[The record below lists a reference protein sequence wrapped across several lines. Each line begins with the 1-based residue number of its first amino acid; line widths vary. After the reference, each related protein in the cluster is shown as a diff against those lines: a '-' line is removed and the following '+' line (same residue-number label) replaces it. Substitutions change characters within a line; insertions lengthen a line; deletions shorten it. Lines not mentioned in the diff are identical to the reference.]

1 MQPMDHAAMIFLPDT
16 AALAS
21 FAVASLVLAVTPG
34 PDMILFLSRTIAEG
48 RRAGFA
54 CMFGALTGVMIHTM
68 LVALGLAALLAASP
82 KAFALLKLVGVAYL
96 IFLAVQAVRNGSA
109 PAIAPGKSA
118 YQGFGRNWRAGVAVN
133 LLNPKVILFF
143 LTFLPQ
149 FVAASDPHAAAKLA
163 FLGLLFVAIGLC
175 VCVGIILMADR
186 VAMLLRRSPKAS
198 RALDWLFAS
207 VFSAFALKLMMARA

>member
-1 MQPMDHAAMIFLPDT
+1 MTFLPDAT
-16 AALAS
+16 ALAS

-34 PDMILFLSRTIAEG
+34 PDMVLFLSRTIAQG
-48 RRAGFA
+48 RKAGFA
-54 CMFGALTGVMIHTM
+54 CMFGALTGIMIHTA

-82 KAFALLKLVGVAYL
+82 KAFAVLKLAGVAYL

-109 PAIAPGKSA
+109 PAIASGRST
-118 YQGFGRNWRAGVAVN
+118 YLGFSRNWRAGLAVN

-163 FLGLLFVAIGLC
+163 FLGLMFVAIGLC
-175 VCVGIILMADR
+175 VCIGVILMADR
-186 VAMLLRRSPKAS
+186 VALLLRRSPKVS

-207 VFSAFALKLMMARA
+207 VFSAFAVKLMLARA

>member
-1 MQPMDHAAMIFLPDT
+1 MTFLPDA

-21 FAVASLVLAVTPG
+21 FAVASFVLAVTPG
-34 PDMILFLSRTIAEG
+34 PDMVLFLSRTIAQG

-54 CMFGALTGVMIHTM
+54 CMFGALTGIMVHTT

-82 KAFALLKLVGVAYL
+82 QAFALLKLAGVAYL

-109 PAIAPGKSA
+109 PAVALGRSA
-118 YQGFGRNWRAGVAVN
+118 YLGFSRNWRAGLAVN
-133 LLNPKVILFF
+133 LLNPKIILFF

-163 FLGLLFVAIGLC
+163 FLGLTFVAIGLC
-175 VCVGIILMADR
+175 VCIGVILMADR
-186 VAMLLRRSPKAS
+186 VALLLRRSQRAS

-207 VFSAFALKLMMARA
+207 VFSAFAVKLMLARA

>member
-1 MQPMDHAAMIFLPDT
+1 MIFLPDA

-34 PDMILFLSRTIAEG
+34 PDMVLFLSRTIAQG

-54 CMFGALTGVMIHTM
+54 CMFGALTGIMIHTT

-82 KAFALLKLVGVAYL
+82 QAFAVLKLAGVAYL

-109 PAIAPGKSA
+109 PAIALGRSA
-118 YQGFGRNWRAGVAVN
+118 YLGFSRNWRAGLAVN

-149 FVAASDPHAAAKLA
+149 FVAASDPHAAAKLV
-163 FLGLLFVAIGLC
+163 FLGLMFVAIGVS
-175 VCVGIILMADR
+175 VCIGVILMADR
-186 VAMLLRRSPKAS
+186 VALLLRRSPKAS

-207 VFSAFALKLMMARA
+207 VFSAFAVKLMLARA